1 MHSFKITNQF
11 LLDDEP
17 FTILSGA
24 IHYMRVHPSD
34 WHHSLYNLKA
44 LGFNTVETYVP
55 WNLHEPKPGVFDFS
69 GSIDLAAFLDEAASL
84 GLYAIVRPSPFICAE
99 WEFGGM
105 PAWLLRQHDMR
116 PRSSDPK
123 FLAHVARYYD
133 HLMPILVSRQ
143 IDKGGNII
151 MMQVE
156 NEYGS
161 YCED

>member
-69 GSIDLAAFLDEAASL
+69 GSIDLAAFLDEAASVCMQL
-84 GLYAIVRPSPFICAE
+84 FGPLRLFVQNGNLAACQHGCCAN
-99 WEFGGM
+99 M
-105 PAWLLRQHDMR
+105 
-116 PRSSDPK
+116 
-123 FLAHVARYYD
+123 
-133 HLMPILVSRQ
+133 I
-143 IDKGGNII
+143 
-151 MMQVE
+151 
-156 NEYGS
+156 
-161 YCED
+161 

>member
-69 GSIDLAAFLDEAASL
+69 GSIDLAAFLDEARSVCNCSALSVYLCRMGIWRHASM
-84 GLYAIVRPSPFICAE
+84 AA
-99 WEFGGM
+99 
-105 PAWLLRQHDMR
+105 
-116 PRSSDPK
+116 
-123 FLAHVARYYD
+123 ART
-133 HLMPILVSRQ
+133 
-143 IDKGGNII
+143 
-151 MMQVE
+151 
-156 NEYGS
+156 
-161 YCED
+161 